1 MWPWFGWNSR
11 RWPVFVRRMPYDYP
25 WGAISKEEE
34 VRMLEEQ
41 ERWLTNE
48 LNDVKERVGELRK

>member
-1 MWPWFGWNSR
+1 MWPWFGWDPR
-11 RWPVFVRRMPYDYP
+11 GWPVYRMPYGYP
-25 WGAISKEEE
+25 WGVISKGEE

-48 LNDVKERVGELRK
+48 LNDVKKRLGELRE

>member
-1 MWPWFGWNSR
+1 MWPWFGWNPR
-11 RWPVFVRRMPYDYP
+11 RGPISVRRMPYDYP

>member
-1 MWPWFGWNSR
+1 MWPWFGGSPR
-11 RWPVFVRRMPYDYP
+11 REPISVGRMPYDYP
-25 WGAISKEEE
+25 WGAIPKEEE

-48 LNDVKERVGELRK
+48 LNNVKERVGELRK

>member
-1 MWPWFGWNSR
+1 
-11 RWPVFVRRMPYDYP
+11 MPYDYP